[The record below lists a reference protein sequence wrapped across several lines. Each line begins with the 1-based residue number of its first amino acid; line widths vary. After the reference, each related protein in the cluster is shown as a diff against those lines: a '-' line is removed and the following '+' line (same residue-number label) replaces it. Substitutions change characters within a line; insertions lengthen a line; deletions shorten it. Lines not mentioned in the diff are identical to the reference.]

1 LEVSWENDV
10 VAPARNRKRIVYIC
24 QQCSAQSVRWS
35 GRCPECEAWNSLVEA
50 IDEPTTAPTG
60 SANGPSA
67 PISLGV
73 LRTRSVPRLL
83 TEGSEFNRALGGGI
97 VPGSLVLL
105 GGDPGIGKSTLLL
118 QVSADLALRY
128 GPILYVSGEESA
140 DQIKLR
146 ADRLSVSTDRLLVL
160 TETCL
165 DDVLT
170 QVDAASPA
178 ALVVDSIQTMYLRD
192 TPSFAGSVG
201 QVKECALALLR
212 HAKTTQRPV
221 FVVGHVTKEGAIAG
235 PRVLEHIVDTVL
247 YLEGDR
253 FQSFRI
259 LRSVKN
265 RFGSTNEVGVFEM
278 RGEGLAEVTNP
289 SEMLLEELPEDAD
302 GSAVAVTIEGTRPL
316 LVEVQA
322 LTSPTNFGLPRRTAT
337 GVELS
342 RLLMLTAVLS
352 KRVGLG
358 LSNQDIYVNVV
369 GGFRISEPAADL
381 SIATAIA
388 SSFRERPVD
397 PKLALIGEVGL
408 SGELRRV
415 RELDRRLAEAANLG
429 FRRCIVPR
437 SATRDRMPRVA
448 GLEIV
453 PAESLAE
460 ALQRVWDAS

>member
-1 LEVSWENDV
+1 M
-10 VAPARNRKRIVYIC
+10 APPRNRKRIIYIC
-24 QQCSAQSVRWS
+24 QQCSAQSVRWA

-50 IDEPTTAPTG
+50 IDDSPSGSNHGSGEAPV
-60 SANGPSA
+60 A

-83 TEGSEFNRALGGGI
+83 AEGSEFNRALGGGI

-118 QVSADLALRY
+118 QVSADLATRY
-128 GPILYVSGEESA
+128 GPVLYVSGEESA

-146 ADRLSVSTDRLLVL
+146 ADRLGVSPDRLLIL

-165 DDVLT
+165 DDVLA
-170 QVDAASPA
+170 QIEAVAPA
-178 ALVVDSIQTMYLRD
+178 AIVIDSIQTMYLRD
-192 TPSFAGSVG
+192 TPSAAGSVS

-212 HAKTTQRPV
+212 HAKTTHRPI
-221 FVVGHVTKEGAIAG
+221 FLVGHVTKEGAIAG
-235 PRVLEHIVDTVL
+235 PRVLEHIVDTVM

-259 LRSVKN
+259 LRAVKN

-289 SEMLLEELPEDAD
+289 SEVLLEELPLGAD
-302 GSAVAVTIEGTRPL
+302 GSAIAVTIEGTRPL
-316 LVEVQA
+316 LIEVQA
-322 LTSPTNFGLPRRTAT
+322 LTSATNFGLPRRTST
-337 GVELS
+337 GVELG
-342 RLLMLTAVLS
+342 RLLMLTAVLG
-352 KRVGLG
+352 KRVGLS

-369 GGFRISEPAADL
+369 GGFRVSEPAADL
-381 SIATAIA
+381 AIATAVA
-388 SSFRERPVD
+388 SSFHERPVD

-415 RELDRRLAEAANLG
+415 RELDRRIAEAANLG

-437 SATRDRMPRVA
+437 SATRDRGPRVS
-448 GLEIV
+448 GLEVV
-453 PAESLAE
+453 PADSLAD
-460 ALQRVWDAS
+460 ALRQVWDGS

>member
-1 LEVSWENDV
+1 
-10 VAPARNRKRIVYIC
+10 VAPPRNRKRVVFVC
-24 QQCSAQSVRWS
+24 QQCSAQSVRWA
-35 GRCPECEAWNSLVEA
+35 GRCPECEAWYSMVEA
-50 IDEPTTAPTG
+50 IDEPSGPQPG
-60 SANGPSA
+60 SSQATST
-67 PISLGV
+67 PISLGA

-83 TEGSEFNRALGGGI
+83 ADGNEFNRALGGGI

-118 QVSADLALRY
+118 QVSADLAVRY
-128 GPILYVSGEESA
+128 GPVLYVSGEESA

-146 ADRLSVSTDRLLVL
+146 ADRLDVSTDRLLVL

-170 QVDAASPA
+170 QVDAAAPA
-178 ALVVDSIQTMYLRD
+178 AVVIDSIQTMYLRD
-192 TPSFAGSVG
+192 TPSMAGSVG

-212 HAKTTQRPV
+212 HAKTTGRPI
-221 FVVGHVTKEGAIAG
+221 FLVGHVTKEGTIAG

-278 RGEGLAEVTNP
+278 RGEGLAEVANP
-289 SEMLLEELPEDAD
+289 SELLLEELPQDAD
-302 GSAVAVTIEGTRPL
+302 GSAVAVTIEGTRAL
-316 LVEVQA
+316 LIEVQA
-322 LTSPTNFGLPRRTAT
+322 LTSATNFGLPRRTST

-342 RLLMLTAVLS
+342 RLHMLTAVLS

-437 SATRDRMPRVA
+437 WGTRERIPRIA
-448 GLEIV
+448 GMEIV
-453 PAESLAE
+453 PAESLAD
-460 ALQRVWDAS
+460 ALRRVWDAG